1 MPGPLAALERFFER
15 LFERPAARLFRTR
28 LQPVQLQR
36 RLERVMEAE
45 RRHGADR
52 TYVPNRFRVHL
63 HPDDL
68 AAFRGYQHTL
78 EGELGEALLARA
90 RSRGYTVV
98 DRPSVSL
105 HGDESVPPGDVQV
118 DAELLDPH
126 QVRPSPPEGFR
137 RVDEGPEEHAPD
149 PDPGRQRAPA
159 QLDQTAVFQAPALRP
174 PRVSLVVR
182 APGTAPQRT
191 TMDGPALRIGRASDN
206 DIVLPDERV
215 SRHHGQLASRQ
226 GTLVYTDLGSTNG
239 SYVGGVAVTEIAV
252 GHGDQLQL
260 GDSTVTVE
268 LEP

>member
-52 TYVPNRFRVHL
+52 TYAPNRFQVHL
-63 HPDDL
+63 HPQDL
-68 AAFRGYQHTL
+68 AAFRGYQQTL
-78 EGELGEALLARA
+78 EAELSDALLARA

-98 DRPSVSL
+98 DRPSVVL
-105 HGDESVPPGDVQV
+105 DAHESVPPGEIHVEAELV
-118 DAELLDPH
+118 DARQL
-126 QVRPSPPEGFR
+126 RPSPPEGFR
-137 RVDEGPEEHAPD
+137 RVDDGEEHAGGQD
-149 PDPGRQRAPA
+149 QGRQRAPA
-159 QLDQTAVFQAPALRP
+159 HLDQTAVFQAPAARP
-174 PRVSLVVR
+174 PRIALLVQ
-182 APGTAPQRT
+182 APGAPPHRM

-239 SYVGGVAVTEIAV
+239 SYVGGVAVTEIAL

-260 GDSTVTVE
+260 GDWTVTVE
-268 LEP
+268 LES